1 MQARQRFSAQLAMV
15 AALALLLCAPM
26 AMAQGRVTIQ
36 GHVTSMVAD
45 GSGFRVT
52 LDSNG
57 SSYWIASATVSDR
70 NLRLGDY
77 VRFDGYGNGSMI
89 TVDSA
94 TWLGDRSYN
103 PNGDRSY
110 GQYGDRDRSS
120 RGYND
125 QPMYSNGGPEQ
136 MSGVVQNVNRHYNYL
151 NLRMEGT
158 GRQVRVD
165 LRQMD
170 TRGSVNVWRLRPGD
184 RINVT
189 GGWAERG
196 RFQAD
201 RVFF

>member
-1 MQARQRFSAQLAMV
+1 MV

-52 LDSNG
+52 LDSAGN
-57 SSYWIASATVSDR
+57 SYWIASATVSDR

-77 VRFDGYGNGSMI
+77 VRFDGYGNGSLI
-89 TVDSA
+89 TVDNA
-94 TWLGDRSYN
+94 TWLGDRSYS

-110 GQYGDRDRSS
+110 SPNGDRSNSQYGDRSS
-120 RGYND
+120 SPYNGR
-125 QPMYSNGGPEQ
+125 PMYSNGGPEQ

-151 NLRMEGT
+151 TLRMEGT

-170 TRGSVNVWRLRPGD
+170 TRESINVWRLRPGD
-184 RINVT
+184 RVNVT